1 MLIKTRCGGRGAT
14 LQAVPGEIMGSRR
27 LTISNRKFLRKF
39 TPGYSRPGDLLKKL
53 RPTVPVQTTVRQVH
67 PDQQGQQPRTV
78 TVTTPPPDLPQ
89 HEQAG
94 QPDWHVPYQVPI
106 PVPSEPPQMPQQA
119 PNQQPEQPLLQ
130 LMYPATNPVRRS
142 ARANKGTTSRF
153 ADYDVSSLSEGEQC
167 YD

>member
-1 MLIKTRCGGRGAT
+1 
-14 LQAVPGEIMGSRR
+14 MGSRR

-53 RPTVPVQTTVRQVH
+53 HPTVPVQNTERQVH

-78 TVTTPPPDLPQ
+78 TVTAPPPDLPQ

-130 LMYPATNPVRRS
+130 LMYPATNFIY
-142 ARANKGTTSRF
+142 TSYTLHIHF
-153 ADYDVSSLSEGEQC
+153 LYTAYTLHLHFTYTSFTLHLHFIYTSI
-167 YD
+167 YF